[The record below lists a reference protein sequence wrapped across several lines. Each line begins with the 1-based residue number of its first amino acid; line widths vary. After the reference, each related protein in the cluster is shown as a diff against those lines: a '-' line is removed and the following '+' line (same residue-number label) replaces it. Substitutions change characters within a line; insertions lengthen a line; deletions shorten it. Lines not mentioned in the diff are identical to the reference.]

1 MSNSP
6 WEPFNGLA
14 ILTNYDEAS
23 QNDFII
29 RLTESA
35 NPTEALEFIEASIK
49 FLEKIKSKIH
59 DNAL

>member
-1 MSNSP
+1 MAHSP
-6 WEPFNGLA
+6 WDPFNGLA

-23 QNDFII
+23 QNAFID

-35 NPTEALEFIEASIK
+35 NPKDALEFIEAGIK

>member
-14 ILTNYDEAS
+14 ILTNYDEDS
-23 QNDFII
+23 QNAFIQ
-29 RLTESA
+29 RLTDGA
-35 NPTEALEFIEASIK
+35 DPKDALEFIEAGIK